1 MSATQESLWHC
12 NCWFTSSI
20 LILYSPVLH
29 FSDPS
34 FCPFL
39 TSEILLLGLQEL
51 TNKISVK
58 FLYSQH
64 LPWTEVFKLLLSLS
78 SPVRTVLPSPETL
91 SNVGIPSCICLI
103 TSTGGW
109 VVTFLLLLFPDHSSS
124 SCLKTLRCDYQ
135 AVWLY
140 ILVLIFVGV
149 ISQPLNHSLPWILKD
164 VGSLLLLSWLAIL
177 VAYRLSF

>member
-12 NCWFTSSI
+12 YYWFTSCI
-20 LILYSPVLH
+20 LILYSSDLH
-29 FSDPS
+29 FSDPCS
-34 FCPFL
+34 CPFL

-64 LPWTEVFKLLLSLS
+64 LPWTKVFTLLLSLS
-78 SPVRTVLPSPETL
+78 SPVRTVLLSPEAL
-91 SNVGIPSCICLI
+91 SNIDVPSCICLI

-109 VVTFLLLLFPDHSSS
+109 VVTFLLLLFPDLSSL
-124 SCLKTLRCDYQ
+124 SCLKTLRFDYQ

-140 ILVLIFVGV
+140 M
-149 ISQPLNHSLPWILKD
+149 SQPLNHSLPWI
-164 VGSLLLLSWLAIL
+164 S
-177 VAYRLSF
+177 